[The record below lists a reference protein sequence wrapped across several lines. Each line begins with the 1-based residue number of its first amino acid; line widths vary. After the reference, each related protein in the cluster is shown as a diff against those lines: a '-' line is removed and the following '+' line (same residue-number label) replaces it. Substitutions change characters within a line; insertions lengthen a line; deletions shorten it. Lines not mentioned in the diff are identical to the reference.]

1 MADHGKTA
9 GTVIT
14 GMEEKR
20 TAVLLIEDNAQHAEL
35 VRQMLA
41 KSPEGHFDLHCV
53 ETLRAGLK
61 SARSGKFDLILL
73 DLTLPDSE
81 GRESF
86 HKLYAQVPEI
96 PIIVLSGDDDEQLA
110 IGTVQEGAQDYLVK
124 RHLTHYWLVRSMQYA
139 LERRRVLWELQE
151 ANDDL
156 EKRVSGRTAEL
167 LDINERLQLE
177 IRERN
182 RVEDALQ
189 ESNRQLSEALAK
201 LKETQQLV
209 IQRERLGALGS
220 MASGIAHDFNNA
232 LAPIVGF
239 SELLLLRPG
248 ALSNQQ
254 KVREYLEMIHAAAK
268 ESARIVGRL
277 REFYR
282 YRESAE
288 MIVPVSLDD
297 LIQQVISITQ
307 PRWKNQAMARG
318 ADIKILTEMQ
328 NVPTVQG
335 NESELREMLANLML
349 NAVDAIDKR
358 GTVTFRTF
366 VRDKS
371 VILQVADTGA
381 GMSQEVLAHCLEPF
395 VSTKHEH
402 GTGLGL
408 GIVYGTVRRHDGDIQ
423 IESAEGKGTTVT
435 ISLHVFV
442 DASAPEKP
450 ESSAPGKGAMKILV
464 VEDEP
469 MVRELM
475 NVYLR
480 EDGHTV
486 ETAVNGREGLEKF
499 RAGNFD
505 LIMTDRAMPEMNG
518 DQLAAEIK
526 KIDPAKPV
534 VLVTGFGDL
543 ISASGRAPDG
553 VDMVVGKP
561 FTLNSI
567 RDAIEKVTR
576 R

>member
-35 VRQMLA
+35 VRQMLE
-41 KSPEGHFDLHCV
+41 KSPEDRFDIHHV

-81 GRESF
+81 GRVSF
-86 HKLYAQVPEI
+86 HKLYAQVPDI
-96 PIIVLSGDDDEQLA
+96 PIIILSGDDDEQLA

-124 RHLTHYWLVRSMQYA
+124 RQLTHHWLVRSMQYA

-156 EKRVSGRTAEL
+156 EKRVSERTAEL

-177 IRERN
+177 IRERK

-189 ESNRQLSEALAK
+189 ESNRQLAEALAK

-239 SELLLLRPG
+239 SELLLLKPG
-248 ALSNQQ
+248 ALSDQQ
-254 KVREYLEMIHAAAK
+254 KVREYLEMIHSAAK
-268 ESARIVGRL
+268 ESARVVGRL

-282 YRESAE
+282 YREPAE

-297 LIQQVISITQ
+297 LIQQVILITQ
-307 PRWKNQAMARG
+307 PSWRNQAMARG

-335 NESELREMLANLML
+335 NESELREMLINLIF

-358 GTVTFRTF
+358 GTITFRTF

-395 VSTKHEH
+395 FSTKNEH

-408 GIVYGTVRRHDGDIQ
+408 GIVYGTVRRHNGNIG
-423 IESAEGKGTTVT
+423 IESVEGKGTTVT
-435 ISLHVFV
+435 ISLPVYV
-442 DASAPEKP
+442 DASATEKTKP
-450 ESSAPGKGAMKILV
+450 SVPGRAALKILV

-469 MVRELM
+469 MVRELID
-475 NVYLR
+475 VPARGRARGGDRR
-480 EDGHTV
+480 ERARGAG
-486 ETAVNGREGLEKF
+486 EIPRGKF
-499 RAGNFD
+499 RPDHDRPRHARDERRSTRLRDQENRPRKTRGAGD
-505 LIMTDRAMPEMNG
+505 
-518 DQLAAEIK
+518 
-526 KIDPAKPV
+526 
-534 VLVTGFGDL
+534 GF
-543 ISASGRAPDG
+543 R
-553 VDMVVGKP
+553 
-561 FTLNSI
+561 
-567 RDAIEKVTR
+567 
-576 R
+576 